1 MRPRHAVH
9 LTPSVSL
16 RLSQLPCYKQNEQSS
31 FHSPYSLPSSASC
44 KSFSC
49 NTYEP
54 PRKCCK
60 QKAYDRA
67 KSFSCNTYEPP
78 RKCCK
83 QKAYD
88 RAKSFSC
95 NTYKKQGGH
104 ILQPKSFSLASPFPD
119 VSTCRRSH
127 VPSPILRT
135 LFQVPSAASPVFATL
150 TKTAGVGGYSSHFGT
165 RSSIN
170 WDRSRHFRSV
180 NGVYPDPVGAF
191 SVVGARPDRV
201 GVLNHSFSFNLQLST
216 FNLHVLPRL
225 NSSRKCNLLMAV
237 PEAVIDPR
245 ASHGSL
251 QSEHGQRRQQ

>member
-67 KSFSCNTYEPP
+67 KSFSCNTY
-78 RKCCK
+78 
-83 QKAYD
+83 
-88 RAKSFSC
+88 
-95 NTYKKQGGH
+95 KKQGGH

-135 LFQVPSAASPVFATL
+135 LFQVPYAASPVFATL
-150 TKTAGVGGYSSHFGT
+150 TKTAGVWGYSSHFGT
-165 RSSIN
+165 HPSI
-170 WDRSRHFRSV
+170 SRDCRCHFRSV
-180 NGVYPDPVGAF
+180 NSASRRLAFPLLLTYNLELTTYNRELLSQPLAF
-191 SVVGARPDRV
+191 SSP
-201 GVLNHSFSFNLQLST
+201 
-216 FNLHVLPRL
+216 
-225 NSSRKCNLLMAV
+225 
-237 PEAVIDPR
+237 
-245 ASHGSL
+245 
-251 QSEHGQRRQQ
+251 